1 MGRKSISNEI
11 LLEWQILS
19 KILRSLWVLDKST
32 HWLICSR
39 HKSIEKHI
47 LSYLFAD
54 DTIHSLS
61 KQSLDETQGMRKNF
75 LTDIID
81 SFVISN
87 TKYINFLKVHCLTRT
102 EINHCCLLTLELNSK
117 EAGILSQNRNHYN
130 QSSNIRSKFGL
141 SSNGINLNIF
151 LKKLYEECQYETSSF
166 AAPEMKRLL
175 RLTLT

>member
-1 MGRKSISNEI
+1 MFLYFYAQINISWAEKVFPMRYCLNGKSCLKFFIHCGFLINPHIGLFVHVTSLLKNISCPI
-11 LLEWQILS
+11 YS
-19 KILRSLWVLDKST
+19 
-32 HWLICSR
+32 
-39 HKSIEKHI
+39 
-47 LSYLFAD
+47 
-54 DTIHSLS
+54 
-61 KQSLDETQGMRKNF
+61 RKNF
-75 LTDIID
+75 LTDIIY

-87 TKYINFLKVHCLTRT
+87 TKYINFLRVHCLTRT

-130 QSSNIRSKFGL
+130 LSSNIRSKFGL

-151 LKKLYEECQYETSSF
+151 LKKLYEECQYETSSL

>member
-87 TKYINFLKVHCLTRT
+87 TKYINFLRVHCLTRT
-102 EINHCCLLTLELNSK
+102 EINHCCLLTLGLNSK
-117 EAGILSQNRNHYN
+117 EAVNEAIV
-130 QSSNIRSKFGL
+130 
-141 SSNGINLNIF
+141 
-151 LKKLYEECQYETSSF
+151 ETDTY
-166 AAPEMKRLL
+166 MM
-175 RLTLT
+175 LTLSAASCKGNLYIVVDSEYIYAEGYVNR